1 MSASESNSQ
10 TEKNLHP
17 IKNQNDY
24 SPPPVAEIKPE
35 TFKEFGMTRVDN
47 YFWLKDKSNPK
58 VIDYL
63 KAENTYCETVMQHT
77 KDLQEILFKEMKG
90 RIKEDDQTVPQ
101 LNNGY
106 YYYSRTEKDKQYPVY
121 CRKKGSVNNPE
132 EIIFDVNEMA
142 KGKPAFLF
150 HDYEISENNNLA
162 AYLFN
167 TTGSFAE
174 FNLKVKD
181 LLAGNDLDLEIEKV
195 QSFTIAKD
203 NKTLFYVTG
212 NKSLRPYRLYCHQFD
227 GTGNDKLVYE
237 ETDELFNLQV
247 DRSKTK
253 DFIYIKSE
261 SFTSSE
267 VRIIPADKPLSEM
280 KVFLPRLKDV
290 EYDIEHHKSKIFVKY
305 KDNENK
311 NSMIYEAPLNGYEDR
326 KTWEEVVKH
335 NPDVK
340 IEGMDVF
347 DKYLVLFVRTKGLNE
362 IKVMNLLDNKISTIN
377 FPEAVYTVSPLN
389 TPEYNSTKYRYN
401 YASMNRPNTVYDFDM
416 EHGTTEKL
424 KEQEIPSGFHPDD
437 YIVERLWATASDG
450 TRIPMAVVYKKSI
463 KRDGTNPALLYAYGS
478 YGINTD
484 AYFRSS
490 VFSLVDRGFVY
501 AIAQIRGGSEMGET
515 WYEDGKLMHKKNT
528 FTDFIACA
536 EHLIKEK
543 FTSSEKLA
551 INGGS
556 AGGLLMGAV
565 TNMRPDL
572 FKVVIAQ
579 VPFVDVINTMLDA
592 SLPLTTQEYEQ
603 WGNPNEEAPFKYI
616 LSYSPYDN
624 VKAQSYPDMLITGG
638 LNDSQVSYH
647 EPAKW
652 AARLRAL
659 KTDKNII
666 LLKTNM
672 QSGHGG
678 ATGRFDGLKEV
689 AFNYAFLIDRIGVKD
704 K

>member
-1 MSASESNSQ
+1 MIASEINSQ
-10 TEKNLHP
+10 T

-24 SPPPVAEIKPE
+24 SAPPVAEIKPD
-35 TFKEFGMTRVDN
+35 TFKEFGVTRVDN
-47 YFWLKDKSNPK
+47 YFWLKEKTNPK

-77 KDLQEILFKEMKG
+77 KDLQETLFKEMKA

-150 HDYEISENNNLA
+150 HGYEMSENNNLA
-162 AYLFN
+162 AYLYN
-167 TTGSFAE
+167 TTGSYASY
-174 FNLKVKD
+174 NLKVKN
-181 LLAGNDLDLEIEKV
+181 LVSGNDLEFEIENV
-195 QSFTIAKD
+195 QSFTWAND
-203 NKTLFYVTG
+203 NTTLFYVIG

-227 GTGNDKLVYE
+227 GTGNDKLIYE
-237 ETDELFNLQV
+237 ETDELFNLEV
-247 DRSKTK
+247 DKSKTK
-253 DFIYIKSE
+253 DFIYIKSV

-267 VRIIPADKPLSEM
+267 VHIIPADKPLSEP
-280 KVFLPRLKDV
+280 KLFIPRQKDV

-305 KDNENK
+305 KDNQNK
-311 NSMIYEAPLNGYEDR
+311 NSMIYEAPLEGFENI
-326 KTWEEVVKH
+326 KTWKEVVKH

-362 IKVMNLLDNKISTIN
+362 IRVMDLADNKIGTIN
-377 FPEAVYTVSPLN
+377 FPEAVYTVMPMS
-389 TPEYNSTKYRYN
+389 TPEYTSTKYRY
-401 YASMNRPNTVYDFDM
+401 YYSSLNRPSTVFDYDM

-437 YIVERLWATASDG
+437 YVVERLWATASDG
-450 TRIPMAVVYKKSI
+450 TRIPMAVVYKKSM
-463 KRDGTNPALLYAYGS
+463 KKDGTNPAYLYAYGS

-484 AYFRSS
+484 AYFRPSI
-490 VFSLVDRGFVY
+490 FSLVDRGFVY

-528 FTDFIACA
+528 FTDFISCA

-543 FTSSEKLA
+543 YTSSNKLA

-565 TNMRPDL
+565 ANMRPDL

-624 VKAQSYPDMLITGG
+624 VKAQNYPDMLITGG
-638 LNDSQVSYH
+638 LNDSQVLYH

-652 AARLRAL
+652 TAKLRAL

-666 LLKTNM
+666 LLKMNM
-672 QSGHGG
+672 ESGHGG

-689 AFNYAFLIDRIGVKD
+689 AFNYAFLIDRIGK
-704 K
+704 